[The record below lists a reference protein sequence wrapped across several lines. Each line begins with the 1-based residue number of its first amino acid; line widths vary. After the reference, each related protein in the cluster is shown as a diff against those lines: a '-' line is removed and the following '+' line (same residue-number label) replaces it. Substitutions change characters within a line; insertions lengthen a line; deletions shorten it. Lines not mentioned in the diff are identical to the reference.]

1 MYYVLGMPYWLI
13 WVDFLANQIA
23 KILAHFL
30 STSARWPGQKKYGSV
45 KVQIIGKIG
54 YNNILENFKHLTWYH
69 QDIFIIEYYILAYL
83 EYQTVKQLSNRS
95 VWFKINTGW
104 SLTQV

>member
-1 MYYVLGMPYWLI
+1 MYYVLCMSYWLI

-69 QDIFIIEYYILAYL
+69 QYLYHKVLYSGIFRISNSQAT
-83 EYQTVKQLSNRS
+83 YQKTRL
-95 VWFKINTGW
+95 I
-104 SLTQV
+104 